1 MKKFLRMTALLL
13 MLCLAAVSAV
23 ACVEV
28 SDVQGGTSDSSNAS
42 SDNAG
47 NANSDVSTE
56 RVLFENLP
64 EKDYGGKTVTFLVPG
79 DSFSTYKSCEIMDQE
94 SSPELLNEEVKK
106 RNELVESRFNVVIE
120 EVRTDSTQ
128 TMNQMI
134 TNAVTSNLPDYDI
147 VMPYIPDA
155 ATLALNNSFYLLND
169 LEYIDL
175 SNPCWDQNAVKSL
188 SINNKNFFATGD
200 ISLLTLA
207 CTHAIVFNKDMIS
220 EFSLEDPY
228 TLVNDGKWTIDKL
241 KEMAKKVTADVDGQT
256 GMSYKDK
263 YGFLINNNFV
273 TSMYVGSGHS
283 LTGKDAED
291 VPYLQIIDE
300 QQTAFPIFE
309 KIFEL
314 VNDAQAT
321 GKIDDTAGTYYTTA
335 VAGGGSCWTAA
346 TESVANKLALF
357 RAMAIIDIVELGNY
371 DCNFGILPVP
381 KFDEAQDKH
390 HSFVS
395 TLYATSVA
403 IPVSASDAEMSSII
417 VQAMCDASTDTTKNA
432 YFEVI
437 LKLRKI
443 QDNESE
449 AMLDKIFDGRVYD
462 LGVIYAWGGTD
473 NSIGTFMNKVAF
485 SGNQTF
491 TSSLETITPTVE
503 ADLLKTLNAF
513 GK

>member
-1 MKKFLRMTALLL
+1 MKKVLRITAFLLI
-13 MLCLAAVSAV
+13 LCLAAVSAV
-23 ACVEV
+23 ACTEV
-28 SDVQGGTSDSSNAS
+28 TDSSQPDTSTDGS
-42 SDNAG
+42 SDET
-47 NANSDVSTE
+47 SKE
-56 RVLFENLP
+56 KILFEGLP
-64 EKDYGGKTVTFLVPG
+64 QKDYGGKTVTFLVPG
-79 DSFSTYKSCEIMDQE
+79 DTSAIYKSCEIMAQE
-94 SSPELLNEEVKK
+94 SSPELLNDEVKK
-106 RNELVESRFNVVIE
+106 RNELVETRFNVVID

-128 TMNQMI
+128 TMLQLI
-134 TNAVTSNLPDYDI
+134 RNAVTSNLPDYDI

-155 ATLALNNSFYLLND
+155 ATLALEDAFYLMND

-175 SNPCWDQNAVKSL
+175 NNSCWDQNAVKSL
-188 SINNKNFFATGD
+188 SINNKNYFATGD

-207 CTHAIVFNKDMIS
+207 CTHAIVFNKDMIK
-220 EFSLEDPY
+220 EYSLDDPY

-241 KEMAKKVTADVDGQT
+241 REMAKKVTANVDGSD

-273 TSMYVGSGHS
+273 TSMYIGSGHS
-283 LTGKDAED
+283 LTGKDKD
-291 VPYLQIIDE
+291 DLPYIQIFE
-300 QQTAFPIFE
+300 ETETAFPIFN

-321 GKIDDTAGTYYTTA
+321 GKIDDTAGTFYTSA
-335 VAGGGSCWTAA
+335 VANGGTCWSAA

-357 RAMAIIDIVELGNY
+357 RAMAIIDIVDLGNY
-371 DCNFGILPVP
+371 DCNFGILPAP
-381 KFDEAQDKH
+381 KYDEIQDGY

-403 IPVSASDAEMSSII
+403 VPVSATDKEMSSII
-417 VQAMCDASTDTTKNA
+417 TQAMCEASTDTTKNA

-462 LGVIYAWGGTD
+462 LGVIYGWGGT
-473 NSIGTFMNKVAF
+473 SSVGTFMNSVAF

-491 TSSLETITPTVE
+491 SSTLESITPTVE
-503 ADLLKTLNAF
+503 ADLLKTLTAF
-513 GK
+513 ED

>member
-1 MKKFLRMTALLL
+1 MKKFLRITALLL
-13 MLCLAAVSAV
+13 MLCIAAVSAV
-23 ACVEV
+23 ACVDVSDSNPDASGEDSVGSNSVDSNSEV
-28 SDVQGGTSDSSNAS
+28 SDEKA
-42 SDNAG
+42 
-47 NANSDVSTE
+47 
-56 RVLFENLP
+56 LFENLP
-64 EKDYGGKTVTFLVPG
+64 DKDYGGKTVTFLVPG
-79 DSFSTYKSCEIMDQE
+79 DSFATYKSCEIMSQE
-94 SSPELLNEEVKK
+94 TSPELLNDEIKK
-106 RNELVESRFNVVIE
+106 RNELVESKFNVVIE
-120 EVRTDSTQ
+120 EIRTDSTQ
-128 TMNQMI
+128 TMTQMI
-134 TNAVTSNLPDYDI
+134 SNAVTSNLTDYDV

-155 ATLALNNSFYLLND
+155 ASLALNNSFYLLND
-169 LEYIDL
+169 LQYLDL
-175 SNPCWDQNAVKSL
+175 NNTCWDQNAVKSL
-188 SINNKNFFATGD
+188 SINNKNYFVTGD

-207 CTHAIVFNKDMIS
+207 CTHAIVFNKDMIK
-220 EFSLEDPY
+220 EYSLEDPY
-228 TLVNDGKWTIDKL
+228 TLVTEGKWTIDNL
-241 KEMAKKVTADVDGQT
+241 KEMAKKVTASVDGVD

-263 YGFLINNNFV
+263 YGFLVNNNFV

-283 LTGKDAED
+283 LTGKDEND
-291 VPYLQIIDE
+291 VPYIQIIEE

-321 GKIDDTAGTYYTTA
+321 GKIDDTNGSYYTSA
-335 VAGGGSCWTAA
+335 VASGGSCWSAA

-357 RAMAIIDIVELGNY
+357 RAMAIIDILDLGNF

-381 KFDEAQDKH
+381 KFDETQDNY

-403 IPVSASDAEMSSII
+403 IPVSAEDSEMSSII
-417 VQAMCDASTDTTKNA
+417 IQAMCEASTKTTKNA

-462 LGVIYAWGGTD
+462 LGVIYNWGGTS
-473 NSIGTFMNKVAF
+473 NSIGTFMNTVAF

-491 TSSLETITPTVE
+491 ASTLQTITPTVE
-503 ADLLKTLNAF
+503 ADLQKTLNTF